1 MVGNNQKESNDKI
14 TNEEIKNDALNVTN
28 KLLRQ
33 TSFKSPSLNS
43 TNYEWIRVEGKGSFG
58 KAILY
63 KRKIDNTYVIIKEI
77 VMHSLSFSERQSAL
91 NEVSLLSQLD
101 HPNIISYYDS
111 FEDDGIL
118 MIEMEYADGG
128 NLGQF
133 LLMQEEYLNEDII
146 WFIFTQIVD
155 GVSYLHQNSILHR
168 DLKTANI
175 FLTKTN
181 DVKIGDFGISKI
193 MGTNTKMDGANTVIG
208 TPYYISPEMC
218 EGKNYNEST
227 DIWAMGCILYEM
239 ACLQKTFEGTNL
251 PALVTHIMKAE
262 YKPVKGPYSIF
273 LKLLIRDLLKV
284 DASLRPSAIDIM
296 RMLKKER
303 KYNDKIISKEE
314 FNLLKSF
321 HKNEKTREYSE
332 WSALYE
338 FDITNL
344 SLTYY
349 DILPQNQIKIINI
362 GVGKSHK
369 VFVTNDNQVY
379 VYGNNGNGELGLGNC
394 ENRLNKAKIVDFL
407 SDKQIIKVDAGD
419 GYTLFLSIQGVVYFC
434 GKKEMS
440 TIEGATEDVLKPK
453 LIECLLREDIKD
465 IACGPYHAVVISAN
479 GTPFVWGK
487 SNDGRLGI
495 KTITSIEENP
505 KFITTPISL
514 KINNLPQG
522 HIITSARCGYNS
534 TMFLTNLGGILAM
547 GDNSYNKLNISQRQ
561 GFFSNKKGNKIDE
574 NGGKIVWEPVMLKSF
589 PSRVVDARIGKFN
602 SGILLESGHIYMFGK
617 NSNGE
622 LGIGSLE
629 TKKNDISCNISPKPI
644 KSLLTKGCILLLC
657 GNNFSLTGT
666 TDELYFWGSRGLI
679 NSGGGDLKIEDLESS
694 SQNSGKNIT
703 KEVIVTLPSLVLKLE
718 SSTNTSDIKS
728 TIKLCSLH
736 SCGKSKVLV
745 QIDTC
750 IPFKNKPVLNN
761 NKKEINDNEGGGIK
775 KNFMPHIFRKK
786 KFSNLKKEP
795 KTRTSSI
802 DEDNGLYLNDKD
814 LEENNDKANTWL
826 ENELNN
832 ATIIPMSFNKD
843 ENKKNDIINDE
854 EVVKSLIKEIES
866 LKVIVN
872 EQRSSFNGQEKEMT
886 LLKNKIIELQTL
898 QKKDTQ
904 TEDIKKLIL
913 DVTSSVLPQV
923 SEPPPEY
930 SSLTQEQNQ
939 QQQVNDNYYR
949 KFNVPT
955 KVCSIL

>member
-1 MVGNNQKESNDKI
+1 MVGNNEDEI
-14 TNEEIKNDALNVTN
+14 NEQNIYEDSKNINVTN
-28 KLLRQ
+28 KSLFQ
-33 TSFKSPSLNS
+33 STIKSTQLLNS
-43 TNYEWIRVEGKGSFG
+43 YNYEWIRVEGKGSFG

-77 VMHSLSFSERQSAL
+77 VMHSLSLSERQSAL

-111 FEDDGIL
+111 FEDEGIL

-128 NLGQF
+128 NLGQY
-133 LLMQEEYLNEDII
+133 LLMQQEYLNENVI
-146 WFIFTQIVD
+146 WFIFTQIVN
-155 GVSYLHQNSILHR
+155 GVCYLHQNSILHR

-193 MGTNTKMDGANTVIG
+193 MGTNTKLDGANTVIG

-218 EGKNYNEST
+218 EGKSYNEST

-239 ACLQKTFEGTNL
+239 ACLQKTFEATNL

-262 YKPVKGPYSIF
+262 YKPVKGPYSVF

-284 DASLRPSAIDIM
+284 DASLRPSATSIM
-296 RMLKKER
+296 EMLKKEH
-303 KYNDKIISKEE
+303 KYDDKLRNTGK
-314 FNLLKSF
+314 FNLYKNNLKKENS
-321 HKNEKTREYSE
+321 KEYSE

-338 FDITNL
+338 FNITNL
-344 SLTYY
+344 SLTYHN
-349 DILPQNQIKIINI
+349 ILPQNKIKIMNI
-362 GVGKSHK
+362 GVGRGHK
-369 VFVTNDNQVY
+369 IFVTNDNQVY
-379 VYGNNGNGELGLGNC
+379 VYGDNGNGELGLGNR
-394 ENRLNKAKIVDFL
+394 ENMHDKAMIVDFL

-419 GYTLFLSIQGVVYFC
+419 GYTLFQSIQGVVYFC

-465 IACGPYHAVVISAN
+465 IACGPNHAVVISAN

-487 SNDGRLGI
+487 SDDGRLGI

-505 KFITTPISL
+505 KFITKPVPLNIS
-514 KINNLPQG
+514 NLPHG
-522 HIITSARCGYNS
+522 HIITSARCGYDS
-534 TMFLTNLGGILAM
+534 TMLLTNLGSILAM
-547 GDNSYNKLNISQRQ
+547 GDNSYNKLNITQRQ
-561 GFFSNKKGNKIDE
+561 GFFSNKKGFKIDE
-574 NGGKIVWEPVMLKSF
+574 NGNKIVWEPTMLKSF
-589 PSRVVDARIGKFN
+589 PSRVVDARMGRYN
-602 SGILLESGHIYMFGK
+602 SGVLLESGHIYIFGK

-629 TKKNDISCNISPKPI
+629 CKKNDISCNVSPKPV
-644 KSLLTKGCILLLC
+644 KSLLTKGCVLLLC
-657 GNNFSLTGT
+657 GDNFSLTGT

-679 NSGGGDLKIEDLESS
+679 SSGRGDLKIEDLESGNN
-694 SQNSGKNIT
+694 NSGKNIA

-718 SSTNTSDIKS
+718 SSTNNSDMKS
-728 TIKLCSLH
+728 TIKLCGLY
-736 SCGKSKVLV
+736 SCGNSKVLV

-750 IPFKNKPVLNN
+750 IPFDNKPTLNN
-761 NKKEINDNEGGGIK
+761 NKKGSNDNEGGGIK
-775 KNFMPHIFRKK
+775 KNFMPQIFKKK
-786 KFSNLKKEP
+786 KFSNLRREP
-795 KTRTSSI
+795 KTSTSSV
-802 DEDNGLYLNDKD
+802 DEDNGCCLNDKD
-814 LEENNDKANTWL
+814 FKDNDDKANTWL

-832 ATIIPMSFNKD
+832 ATIIPMSFNKE

-872 EQRSSFNGQEKEMT
+872 EQRSSFSGQEKEMT
-886 LLKNKIIELQTL
+886 LLKDKIMELQTL
-898 QKKDTQ
+898 KKKDTQ
-904 TEDIKKLIL
+904 TDDIKKLIL
-913 DVTSSVLPQV
+913 DVTSSVLPQI

-930 SSLTQEQNQ
+930 SSQQQEQLQ
-939 QQQVNDNYYR
+939 QQNINGNYCGR
-949 KFNVPT
+949 FNVPT

>member
-522 HIITSARCGYNS
+522 HIITSARCG
-534 TMFLTNLGGILAM
+534 ILAM